1 MAITSFRDAC
11 LAVRNKCPNQYAK
24 TYAQAA
30 LDYNMQGHEGYVQS
44 LYILNNITHWR
55 GDEACQVRTFLK
67 AMPKE

>member
-11 LAVRNKCPNQYAK
+11 LAVRNKCPNQYK
-24 TYAQAA
+24 TYEAA

-44 LYILNNITHWR
+44 LYILNYITHWR
-55 GDEACQVRTFLK
+55 GDEACQVGTILK